1 MITKL
6 IDANRPGIIIV
17 GILKELAKIS
27 SIRMIAYAMRDAS
40 AEAVRLRSRVRE
52 LEARLRHAMS
62 GACAERVR
70 LRARVR
76 ELEARLRRYK
86 PTHCIA
92 PVRPNNGVPARG
104 RC

>member
-1 MITKL
+1 
-6 IDANRPGIIIV
+6 
-17 GILKELAKIS
+17 
-27 SIRMIAYAMRDAS
+27 MRDAS

-104 RC
+104 RCELYTHDPADATAERSGCFVKQ